1 MKKTGLLTS
10 MSVMLL
16 LCGSCASHYQISGIE
31 RSRLL
36 VDKAY
41 DAAHDAEIMSFITPY
56 KQRVDSVM
64 SPVVG
69 KAAEY
74 MYADRPESPLSN
86 LLADI
91 LVWCGRDYGEAPDFA
106 VYNIGGIRAAL
117 AKGDITYGDV
127 LDVAPFE
134 NKICFVTLK
143 GDKVAE
149 LFWQIAST
157 GGEAVSHGVQL
168 AITRDGRLLS
178 ARIDGKEI
186 DPDAEYRIATLDY
199 VAQGNDKME
208 AFKSSTCMNSPEGA
222 DNNVRF
228 IIMKYMKEKTAEGK
242 LIGSKVEG
250 RIKMEDK

>member
-1 MKKTGLLTS
+1 MYKKFIPPLLATVS
-10 MSVMLL
+10 LM
-16 LCGSCASHYQISGIE
+16 CASCSSHYHMTDIRRFRILIDSTYDTRQ
-31 RSRLL
+31 
-36 VDKAY
+36 
-41 DAAHDAEIMSFITPY
+41 DAASLAFIAPY
-56 KQRVDSVM
+56 KQRVDSMM

-143 GDKVAE
+143 GNKVAE
-149 LFWQIAST
+149 LFKQIAST

-208 AFKSSTCMNSPEGA
+208 AFKSSTGMNSPESA

-228 IIMKYMKEKTAEGK
+228 IIMKYMKEKTAGGM
-242 LIGSKVEG
+242 LIGSKIEG
-250 RIKMEDK
+250 RIKIEDK